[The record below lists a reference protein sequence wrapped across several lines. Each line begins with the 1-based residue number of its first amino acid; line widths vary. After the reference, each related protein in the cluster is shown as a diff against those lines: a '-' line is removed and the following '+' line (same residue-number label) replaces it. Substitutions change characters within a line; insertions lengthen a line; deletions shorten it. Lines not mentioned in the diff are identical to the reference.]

1 MSGNVSF
8 TISGRAIIQHTF
20 LEGKTMK
27 YGYARVSSREQN
39 LDRQIIALKEAG
51 VMDRYIYCD
60 KQSGKDFDRKA
71 YNTLVGTEKTAPVLR
86 EGDILVILSLDR
98 LGRNYGAIRQQ
109 WEHITKEI
117 GADIE
122 VIDMPLLNTT
132 ENGGSL
138 DRRFISDLVLQILS
152 YVAEKERTNIK
163 ERQRQGIEAAKS
175 KGKKFGRP
183 EIRTPEN
190 WNEVYSEWK
199 NGNITAV
206 EAMRRTGLKKGKFY
220 SLVKEFE

>member
-1 MSGNVSF
+1 
-8 TISGRAIIQHTF
+8 
-20 LEGKTMK
+20 MK
-27 YGYARVSSREQN
+27 YGYGRVSSKEQN
-39 LDRQIIALKEAG
+39 LDRQIIALKAAG
-51 VMDRYIYCD
+51 VEERYIYCD
-60 KQSGKDFDRKA
+60 KQSGKDFDRRA
-71 YNTLVGTEKTAPVLR
+71 YNTLVGTEQTAPVLR
-86 EGDILVILSLDR
+86 EGDVLVILSLDR
-98 LGRNYGAIRQQ
+98 LGRNYEAIRHQ

-122 VIDMPLLNTT
+122 VLDMPLLNTS
-132 ENGGSL
+132 ERVGSL
-138 DRRFISDLVLQILS
+138 DRCFISDLGLQILS
-152 YVAEKERTNIK
+152 YVAEKERASIK

-190 WNEVYSEWK
+190 WNDVYFQWK
-199 NGNITAV
+199 NGKITAV